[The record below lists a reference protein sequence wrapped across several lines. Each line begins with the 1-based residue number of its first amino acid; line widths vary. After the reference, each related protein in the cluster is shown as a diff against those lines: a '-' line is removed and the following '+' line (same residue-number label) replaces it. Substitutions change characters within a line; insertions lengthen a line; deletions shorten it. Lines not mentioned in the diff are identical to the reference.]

1 MIRVHLAG
9 AADIAALLAAHA
21 PPRPDRASGH
31 EADWAEQA
39 RPVPHRV
46 GGMGVG
52 RVGAG
57 RADDGSGR
65 VHPAPGVVR

>member
-21 PPRPDRASGH
+21 PPRPDRAAGS

-39 RPVPHRV
+39 RSVPHRA
-46 GGMGVG
+46 GC
-52 RVGAG
+52 VGAG

-65 VHPAPGVVR
+65 VHPALGVVR